1 MPFASLRDDVVPAP
15 VDRLALK
22 IDVETLRGAQL
33 GVPALV
39 DLLTH
44 HGAHASF
51 LFALGPDRTGRS
63 LRRIVGAGGGHGR
76 VRPLERYGFKGLGHG
91 TLLPA
96 PIVGIKAEAAIRLA
110 ADAGFEIG
118 LKSWSRHTW
127 ISRLH
132 RSTPEW
138 VREQMQ
144 HACDRFVQIF
154 GTDPRVHGACDW
166 QMNRHALRLTQR
178 LGFDYCS
185 DTRGTRPFVPIIDAE
200 IVACPQ
206 IPTTLPTFDE
216 LLADPQTTR
225 DNVDI
230 RMLNAIGTNVPE
242 GHVLTLSADC
252 EGLALLPAFTRL
264 LENLAMQGKRLL
276 SLAEYIAAAGTTDLP
291 RHRVQD
297 GALPGHP
304 RRLAMQFKEFLV

>member
-1 MPFASLRDDVVPAP
+1 MSFASIRDDDAPPPA
-15 VDRLALK
+15 DRLALK
-22 IDVETLRGAQL
+22 IDVDTLRGAQV

-39 DLLTH
+39 ELLQRL
-44 HGAHASF
+44 GAHATF
-51 LFALGPDRTGRS
+51 LVALGPDRTGRS
-63 LRRIVGAGGGHGR
+63 LRRIAGAGGGRGR
-76 VRPLERYGFKGLGHG
+76 VRALERYGFAGLWHG

-96 PIVGIKAEAAIRLA
+96 PVVGIKAEAAIRHA
-110 ADAGFEIG
+110 AEAGFEIG
-118 LKSWSRHTW
+118 LRSWSRHAW
-127 ISRLH
+127 VSHLH

-138 VREQMQ
+138 VRDEMQ

-154 GTDPRVHGACDW
+154 GKDPRVHGACDW
-166 QMNRHALRLTQR
+166 QMNRHAFRLTQR

-185 DTRGTRPFVPIIDAE
+185 DTRGVRPFVPIIDAE

-216 LLADPQTTR
+216 LLVDPQTTR

-230 RMLNAIGTNVPE
+230 RMLNAIDACVPE
-242 GHVLTLSADC
+242 GHVLSLSADC
-252 EGLALLPAFTRL
+252 DGVALLPAVTRL
-264 LENLAMQGKRLL
+264 LERLAAQGKRLL

-291 RHRVQD
+291 RHRVED

-304 RRLAMQFKEFLV
+304 QPLTMQFKEFLA